1 MERGRKGRWNMKE
14 EYDEIMACY
23 FGLNVE
29 VVLEMK
35 VCSLIRYREQECIV
49 DTEDLVFKRQLE
61 CVA

>member
-1 MERGRKGRWNMKE
+1 MEWGRKGRWNMKE
-14 EYDEIMACY
+14 EFDEITACY
-23 FGLNVE
+23 FGLKVE

-35 VCSLIRYREQECIV
+35 MCSLIRYREQEYIV